1 VLGMAAA
8 APRLEAIVERARR
21 AVETV
26 ATTRGNGDGEDDGA
40 IDVYVMCFRGGMRS
54 SCVGWLLKERL
65 RGARVHVVEG
75 GYKAFRRWALERCG
89 PTRGLPAPRVCVVG
103 GRTGVGKTRAL
114 LALRAKGEQIIDL
127 EGLANHA
134 GSAFGWV
141 GREPQP
147 TSEHYSNLVACEWH
161 ALDAS
166 RWVFIEDE
174 GPHVGRCSVDPLLFE
189 RMRNAP
195 LVLRMVAPREV
206 RLHTLVEDYAT
217 SELRSHPEWM
227 PTMRESVDKLVKR
240 LGGDRVREIREKLE
254 AGDFTAVAEGLLEY
268 YDGLYDKHLMS
279 KRKDRR
285 AARAANA
292 NASANDDACS
302 VQSFTSSTTEEEARA
317 GVVVDVNCVANASGG
332 LDEDLLVRDV
342 LCAVA
347 LFECEGPNDPERA

>member
-1 VLGMAAA
+1 M
-8 APRLEAIVERARR
+8 
-21 AVETV
+21 
-26 ATTRGNGDGEDDGA
+26 
-40 IDVYVMCFRGGMRS
+40 
-54 SCVGWLLKERL
+54 KERL
-65 RGARVHVVEG
+65 RKARVFVVDG

-89 PTRGLPAPRVCVVG
+89 PKCGLPAPRVCVVG

-292 NASANDDACS
+292 NAANANANDDACS
-302 VQSFTSSTTEEEARA
+302 VQSFTSSTTEDEARA